1 MKFQKTYLSRAMT
14 RAMSLDH
21 PIGDPTGGPAY
32 GERRDPV
39 TAIMAVASMWE
50 AGTVSAGAATLMAG
64 FEALTIAQGLAFVG
78 GALTLIGTATDNN
91 DLMLLGS
98 VVGLAGA
105 VGGSMSDPGSGFDQ
119 TFSEAFTPKV
129 SLSEAP
135 VAAGNGL
142 YGPQTTVGNQ
152 AAGTVTT
159 PDLVSAQ
166 PVDASAATPKGNYNQ
181 PAVLQPNVNAA
192 PNVSTELLNSPATT
206 ASAPTT
212 YPKAP
217 TGTENSANLTKNPAP
232 AKPGIINE
240 AMAFAKENPM
250 AAMVLGQAAS
260 GVATGVMDMA
270 SGKSAA
276 QTEQLQADAAYRNSV
291 ANKTNRDSALQESR
305 IAQMNANLKAQFAAT
320 QMKVNPGAVTFAAQ
334 PPGLIAG
341 ARA

>member
-1 MKFQKTYLSRAMT
+1 MT

-50 AGTVSAGAATLMAG
+50 AGTVIAGAATLMAG

-129 SLSEAP
+129 SLTEAP
-135 VAAGNGL
+135 AAAGNGL

-159 PDLVSAQ
+159 PDLVSATPSGDTVAGGIKTGPYGQQ
-166 PVDASAATPKGNYNQ
+166 PVTTNLNAPKLDPLQAGTNFDPLSNLPNPTAASGAGM
-181 PAVLQPNVNAA
+181 
-192 PNVSTELLNSPATT
+192 
-206 ASAPTT
+206 
-212 YPKAP
+212 KAP
-217 TGTENSANLTKNPAP
+217 GSVSASNTTNLTGAPP
-232 AKPGIINE
+232 AKTGIIND

-276 QTEQLQADAAYRNSV
+276 QTEQLKADASYRNSV
-291 ANKTNRDSALQESR
+291 ADKTNRDSALQASR
-305 IAQMNANLKAQFAAT
+305 IAQMNANLKAQLNAG
-320 QMKVNPGAVTFAAQ
+320 QVKVNPGAVTFNAQ